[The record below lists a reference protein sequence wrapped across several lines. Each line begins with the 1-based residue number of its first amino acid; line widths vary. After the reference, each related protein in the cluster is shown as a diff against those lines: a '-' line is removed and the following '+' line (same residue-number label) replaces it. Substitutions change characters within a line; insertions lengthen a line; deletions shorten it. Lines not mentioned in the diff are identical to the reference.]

1 MKRFGAK
8 VLAATA
14 TATATMAAAG
24 MPAAA
29 AGAPSARAA
38 TQHWLHTDTLAA
50 LDRTKDPAERAGVY
64 RGMNERLQADDEDE
78 TTQDATMRA
87 LFAAYVPLI
96 VHLRKD
102 LATSDPQLC
111 VAVAF
116 GEPAAY
122 AATHLRNT
130 IGLLATRP
138 PTDLGR
144 LRPAL
149 RLVTSCTRPS

>member
-1 MKRFGAK
+1 
-8 VLAATA
+8 
-14 TATATMAAAG
+14 